1 MRVAFCC
8 SPSLLDFTVQPRD
21 GATVVPCSESGH
33 KQLKIQQDLLIH
45 YSNNSLQVRRAPAQK
60 AWKKKTKVPLPNGG
74 LPLFQMVPLCAHV
87 KLATLCLSSDHIN
100 FGLCYLGQTQAK
112 EVKLYTFGSQTHW
125 SLILGNNLI

>member
-1 MRVAFCC
+1 
-8 SPSLLDFTVQPRD
+8 
-21 GATVVPCSESGH
+21 
-33 KQLKIQQDLLIH
+33 
-45 YSNNSLQVRRAPAQK
+45 
-60 AWKKKTKVPLPNGG
+60 
-74 LPLFQMVPLCAHV
+74 MVPLCAHV

>member
-1 MRVAFCC
+1 M
-8 SPSLLDFTVQPRD
+8 
-21 GATVVPCSESGH
+21 E
-33 KQLKIQQDLLIH
+33 
-45 YSNNSLQVRRAPAQK
+45 
-60 AWKKKTKVPLPNGG
+60 KKKKKSPFRTAAP
-74 LPLFQMVPLCAHV
+74 PLFQMVPLCAHV